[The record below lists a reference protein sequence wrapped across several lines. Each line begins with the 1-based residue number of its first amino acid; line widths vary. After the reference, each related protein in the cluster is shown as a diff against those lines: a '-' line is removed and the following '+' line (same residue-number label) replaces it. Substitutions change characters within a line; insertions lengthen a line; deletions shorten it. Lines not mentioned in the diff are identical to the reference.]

1 MTTVNYLYS
10 QKQNHYLSTSFLQ
23 YDMWRFSKCPS
34 AKRDRNLVAV
44 TSALVKR
51 SEPDV
56 QLCRNILKPFGK
68 TNCSLLLSYQPGV
81 PALCGSAFNL
91 RYVATSMFFNCSYHA
106 VRSSDDKRRKTATV
120 MPHYV
125 RFFLCRR
132 LVALCVITTKLTR
145 ISTPTNSARFIT
157 YTEML
162 SLNTVYPNLNIVC
175 HSRGGQLVA
184 TCCSPQRFQW
194 PAEAFR
200 KYVQTWNFLQ
210 LITVMLVL
218 RLTWTETCFCF
229 H

>member
-1 MTTVNYLYS
+1 MSVRKTRSQLGSSYLRTGKKIWTWRATMQKHFKAFWQNQLFVIAVLPAWRASIMWFSFQLKIRCDFYVLQLFIPCSASEWRQTTKNG
-10 QKQNHYLSTSFLQ
+10 
-23 YDMWRFSKCPS
+23 
-34 AKRDRNLVAV
+34 DRNA
-44 TSALVKR
+44 AL
-51 SEPDV
+51 
-56 QLCRNILKPFGK
+56 
-68 TNCSLLLSYQPGV
+68 CSLFFFVVAWSLYVSSPQ
-81 PALCGSAFNL
+81 NL
-91 RYVATSMFFNCSYHA
+91 HA
-106 VRSSDDKRRKTATV
+106 S
-120 MPHYV
+120 
-125 RFFLCRR
+125 L
-132 LVALCVITTKLTR
+132 
-145 ISTPTNSARFIT
+145 TPTNSAIFIT

-194 PAEAFR
+194 PAEAIR